1 MSEVAATTT
10 TRQCVKVFVAT
21 LLVAIALHLGQIA
34 LGARGNDTMTALG
47 IPLAFASWGSFGPPR
62 CCTYQLDPMA
72 LAADGLCW
80 FGVAAIAALV
90 ACVRSKM
97 FAR

>member
-47 IPLAFASWGSFGPPR
+47 MKL
-62 CCTYQLDPMA
+62 
-72 LAADGLCW
+72 
-80 FGVAAIAALV
+80 
-90 ACVRSKM
+90 
-97 FAR
+97 